1 MDEML
6 QELEERRAQI
16 RAQIEENFQKNKADI
31 DARFPDKSWLERRN
45 MMNAPD
51 NLLNNRNNA
60 LKEVLADLDSQIED
74 TKKAIEFQKKEQAK
88 NQWSG
93 AVSKLNGTFADTA
106 QQMIDTLKVQIMPS
120 TECVECND
128 KMTKLLFSRTDK
140 VYKKMMNGAIAGVI
154 EKKNHKKNGRL
165 VSKYSVQNAEGYEDD
180 NPLTEFDRDVLGIII
195 SEYLSGNRYT
205 TVNIIHRALIGKVG
219 EVGIYPFKNQQDAII
234 NSVVKLMATIVDF
247 SSVSESLKEMNYTD
261 NDGNTVLLR
270 YSNLLFADIVDAKI
284 NGQVMEGVIF
294 FKANSPLFDI
304 ANAKSQV
311 IRYPHELLDVPNQ
324 NNTPRIITLKK
335 YVMRRICEIKL
346 HKMTPTITFDDV
358 FQKCRMLNC
367 PRNVKMDARNAIVNL
382 FQHLKDKNFI
392 SDFQLVQHRNKFISV
407 KFTF

>member
-1 MDEML
+1 MAQTL
-6 QELEERRAQI
+6 NALIERRNQI
-16 RAQIEENFQKNKADI
+16 KALIEENFQKNKADI
-31 DARFPDKSWLERRN
+31 DARFPDLSFMEKYQL
-45 MMNAPD
+45 MNAPD

-60 LKEVLADLDSQIED
+60 LKEVLADLDAQIED
-74 TKKAIEFQKKEQAK
+74 AKKELPKA
-88 NQWSG
+88 QWKITL
-93 AVSKLNGTFADTA
+93 SKLNGSFADTA
-106 QQMIDTLKVQIMPS
+106 QHMISTLKVQIFPS
-120 TECVECND
+120 TECAEPND
-128 KMTKLLFSRTDK
+128 AFIKGLFRFGPKSFKKALQGTKF
-140 VYKKMMNGAIAGVI
+140 GVF
-154 EKKNHKKNGRL
+154 EKKETKRKDAVFSQL
-165 VSKYSVQNAEGYEDD
+165 ALQNSEGYEDD
-180 NPLTEFDRDVLGIII
+180 NPLSEFDRDVLGVII

-219 EVGIYPFKNQQDAII
+219 EVGIYPFKNQQEAII

-261 NDGNTVLLR
+261 QNGNTVVLKT
-270 YSNLLFADIVDAKI
+270 SNLLLADVVDAKI
-284 NGQVMEGVIF
+284 NGQVMDNVIF

-311 IRYPHELLDVPNQ
+311 IRYPHVLLDVPNQ

-346 HKMTPTITFDDV
+346 HKNMTPTITFDDV

-367 PRNVKMDARNAIVNL
+367 PREVKRDARNAIANL

-392 SDFQLVQHRNKFISV
+392 SDFEIVQQRNKFISV

>member
-1 MDEML
+1 MEHTL
-6 QELEERRAQI
+6 TALIERRNQI
-16 RAQIEENFQKNKADI
+16 KALIEENFQKNKADI
-31 DARFPDKSWLERRN
+31 DARFPDLSFMEKHQL
-45 MMNAPD
+45 MNAPD

-60 LKEVLADLDSQIED
+60 LKEVLADLDAQIED
-74 TKKAIEFQKKEQAK
+74 AKKELPKALWKITQ
-88 NQWSG
+88 
-93 AVSKLNGTFADTA
+93 SKLNGTFADTA
-106 QQMIDTLKVQIMPS
+106 QQMISTLQVQIIPS
-120 TECVECND
+120 TYCAEPND
-128 KMTKLLFSRTDK
+128 AFIKGLFRFGPKSF
-140 VYKKMMNGAIAGVI
+140 KKALQGTIFGVF
-154 EKKNHKKNGRL
+154 EKKE
-165 VSKYSVQNAEGYEDD
+165 SKRKDAVFSQLALQNSEGYEDD
-180 NPLTEFDRDVLGIII
+180 NPLTEFDRDVLGVII

-219 EVGIYPFKNQQDAII
+219 QGCDGVKPMKNQQAAII

-261 NDGNTVLLR
+261 KEGNTVILR
-270 YSNLLFADIVDAKI
+270 TSNLLLADIVDAKI
-284 NGQVMEGVIF
+284 NGQVMDNVIF

-311 IRYPHELLDVPNQ
+311 IRYPHNLLDVPNQ

-346 HKMTPTITFDDV
+346 HKNMTPTITFDDV
-358 FQKCRMLNC
+358 FQKCRMTNSL
-367 PRNVKMDARNAIVNL
+367 RSAKQDARNAIANL

-407 KFTF
+407 KFSF

>member
-1 MDEML
+1 MAQTL
-6 QELEERRAQI
+6 NALIERRNQI
-16 RAQIEENFQKNKADI
+16 KALIEENFQKNKADI
-31 DARFPDKSWLERRN
+31 DARFPDKSWLERHN

-60 LKEVLADLDSQIED
+60 LKEVLADLDAQIED
-74 TKKAIEFQKKEQAK
+74 AKKELPKA
-88 NQWSG
+88 QWKITL
-93 AVSKLNGTFADTA
+93 SKLNGTFADTA
-106 QQMIDTLKVQIMPS
+106 QQMISTLKVQIIPS
-120 TECVECND
+120 TECAEPND
-128 KMTKLLFSRTDK
+128 AFIKGLFRFGPKSFKKALQGTKF
-140 VYKKMMNGAIAGVI
+140 GVF
-154 EKKNHKKNGRL
+154 EKKETKRKDAVFSQL
-165 VSKYSVQNAEGYEDD
+165 ALQNSEGYEDD
-180 NPLTEFDRDVLGIII
+180 NPLSEFDRAVLGVII

-219 EVGIYPFKNQQDAII
+219 KACEGIIPNKNQQEAII

-261 NDGNTVLLR
+261 QNGNTVVLKT
-270 YSNLLFADIVDAKI
+270 SNLLLADVVDAKI
-284 NGQVMEGVIF
+284 NGQVMDNVIF

-311 IRYPHELLDVPNQ
+311 IRYPHYLLDVPNQ

-346 HKMTPTITFDDV
+346 HKNMTPTITFDDV
-358 FQKCRMLNC
+358 FEKCRMLNC
-367 PRNVKMDARNAIVNL
+367 PREVKRDARNAIANL

-392 SDFQLVQHRNKFISV
+392 SDFEIVLQRNKFFSV
-407 KFTF
+407 KFSF